1 MENINLVDGLAIAIL
16 SLSAITAYFRGLAR
30 EILAIFSWVTAA
42 LVAFII
48 APQIDPLINLIPIVN
63 EILTDSCELSILIS
77 FTIGFIFVLIFLSLL
92 IPIFTNVIHRS
103 SLNNLDR
110 LLGLGFGAL
119 RGFFI
124 IILFSI
130 GYDIFFNNSETSNSL
145 KTSKTVEI
153 IFDIKEDLKNRIP
166 DNKPEWLSGR
176 FNNLMKSCTSNQ
188 NTTYLLQQKLFN

>member
-92 IPIFTNVIHRS
+92 IPILTNVIHRS

-110 LLGLGFGAL
+110 LLGLGFGTL

-130 GYDIFFNNSETSNSL
+130 GYDIFFNNSETSNAL